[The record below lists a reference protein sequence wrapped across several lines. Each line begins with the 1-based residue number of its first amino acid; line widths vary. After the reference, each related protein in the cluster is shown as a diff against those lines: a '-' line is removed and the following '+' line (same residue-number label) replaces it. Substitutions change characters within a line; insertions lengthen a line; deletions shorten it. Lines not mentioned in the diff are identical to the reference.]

1 MGHVNV
7 RAGHAVLDRETYSTP
22 INQKSLTTSAER
34 LNYDY
39 HTLELEELAGKI
51 ETLSRKVRT
60 TAVVLNNNYQDQ
72 GQRNARELMGIIA
85 RSGSGASSSP

>member
-1 MGHVNV
+1 ME
-7 RAGHAVLDRETYSTP
+7 LTPKPSTW
-22 INQKSLTTSAER
+22 NQRGLTNSAER
-34 LNYDY
+34 FNYDY
-39 HTLELEELAGKI
+39 PTLELEELAGKI

-85 RSGSGASSSP
+85 RSGSRVSSGP